1 MDDRPDHQP
10 TRMSLREHFEE
21 LRGCLFRALIGL
33 VVGTVVCW
41 FLKAQIMEIVRRP
54 LLQSGFP
61 HKLVSWSPMES
72 IVTYLK
78 MSILAGAVL
87 SSPWITYQMWRF
99 IGAGLYPKE
108 RSMCYQYAGG
118 ASLLFLI
125 GVAFSY
131 FVMTPLILSV
141 LLNFQPAD
149 AIEQQMQTSRYFNFF
164 FKFTLA
170 MGISFQVPMVMR
182 FLSAVGLVDRSAW
195 VTYRKYAIVSTF
207 FIAALITPPEPLSQI
222 SAALPMILLYEV
234 GILLIPAESSSKME
248 DREQDG
254 DTSEHDERQS
264 GDEPEGFSG

>member
-1 MDDRPDHQP
+1 MDAPSDHQP
-10 TRMSLREHFEE
+10 TQMSLSEHFEE

-33 VVGTVVCW
+33 VVGTVACW
-41 FLKAQIMEIVRRP
+41 FLKAQIMEIVLRP
-54 LLQSGFP
+54 LKESGFP
-61 HKLVSWSPMES
+61 HKLISLSPMES

-78 MSILAGAVL
+78 MSITAGAVL

-108 RSMCYQYAGG
+108 RWMCYQYAGG
-118 ASLLFLI
+118 AALLFLI

-141 LLNFQPAD
+141 LLTFQPAD
-149 AIEQQMQTSRYFNFF
+149 AIEQQMQTSLYFSFF

-170 MGISFQVPMVMR
+170 MGVSFQVPMIMR

-195 VTYRKYAIVSTF
+195 VTYRKYAIVGTF
-207 FIAALITPPEPLSQI
+207 FAAALITPPEPLSQI

-234 GILLIPAESSSKME
+234 GILLIPAETTRKME
-248 DREQDG
+248 DSD
-254 DTSEHDERQS
+254 DSEDHAKDEGNQNEDQFKTTNS
-264 GDEPEGFSG
+264 